1 MSKILKFPDLHHPA
15 SYKNLKALVKDF
27 HDVQAKDSD
36 QHKALHDLIKKIA
49 KVDKTFDPKLKNTKQ
64 FIKECMDLYKDR
76 AKELKDLLKK
86 IK

>member
-1 MSKILKFPDLHHPA
+1 MPKILKFPDLQHPA
-15 SYKNLKALVKDF
+15 SYKNLKALIKAF
-27 HDVQAKDSD
+27 HDVQDKDSE

-49 KVDKTFDPKLKNTKQ
+49 KVDKSLDPKLKNTKQ

-76 AKELKDLLKK
+76 TKELKELLRN